1 MPLYFAYGSNM
12 SETKLRHRLQHNQSA
27 LMRRR
32 AILCDHRLAFE
43 KVSSTN
49 PAVGYANVVAASGH
63 HVEGIVVELDDDA
76 LAALDRI
83 ELVPHHYH
91 RAETIVTDCTE
102 GREVSAHVYAAQP
115 SWIRPGLKPLRSYL
129 DGLMQGAD
137 LLSPEYVAMLS
148 NIECYEDVA
157 QGQIAPRA
165 QETV

>member
-12 SETKLRHRLQHNQSA
+12 SETKLRHRLQHNRSA

-32 AILCDHRLAFE
+32 AILRDHRLAFE

-63 HVEGIVVELDDDA
+63 HVEGIVVELDDDE

-83 ELVPHHYH
+83 ELVPDHYD

-102 GREVSAHVYAAQP
+102 DREVLAHVYTAQP

-137 LLSPEYVAMLS
+137 LLSPEYVATLS
-148 NIECYEDVA
+148 NIECYEDAA
-157 QGQIAPRA
+157 QRRIVPRA
-165 QETV
+165 QDTA